1 MHAPQVGIGWSIM
14 TTVLFVFP
22 PENPVTGN
30 NMNYAVVA
38 FGIVLI
44 IAVVQW
50 LVDGRKNYQG
60 PQLDTEA
67 LSKGVVEGITGPSA
81 DSGIEGVDGK
91 ANK

>member
-1 MHAPQVGIGWSIM
+1 M

-30 NMNYAVVA
+30 NMNYAIVA

-50 LVDGRKNYQG
+50 LVDGRKNYEG
-60 PQLDTEA
+60 PQIDTEA
-67 LSKGVVEGITGPSA
+67 MSKSVVEGITGPENGHSGVVEV
-81 DSGIEGVDGK
+81 DSK
-91 ANK
+91 AVEK